1 MNSQIKTD
9 LARSLADENTRQA
22 YLHPKKQ
29 SIFQI
34 YKYAYKPIKSD
45 KKLKVSSFFYSL
57 VTGLSPILS
66 AFILSY
72 LVWFLSGP
80 NPDITTGLK
89 YIGLYCLAYLIL
101 TVSEKQ
107 IYYRTYN
114 DFSKIRINFL
124 HDFLKKMMTMDYG
137 LYENSDFLDHISRGL
152 NVFSGNSFGLEGS
165 YHKVFDLG
173 GQTLALILLGLILS
187 FLSPWIFLGGL
198 VMIFVFIKLKDL
210 AAAYQHKRADQLN
223 TYDRKLSSFSQAT
236 ADFKKGKDLRLYFFK
251 DLISQKLEEFSQ
263 DYGLAYKE
271 FKKVDR
277 LLSPVL
283 ALIVVAI
290 EGLAYYLLYGK
301 ISAGD
306 LSIFNLSLFISG
318 LSLFIV
324 YVNKIADG
332 ISFINRELLYFQDAI
347 DFFSVDLN
355 SKRGEEALDLSSGLE
370 IEFKNVTFSY
380 PNTEKVVLD
389 NLSFKVEKGQRLAL
403 VGVNGAGK
411 STIAKLLLGLYKP
424 TGGQILLNGIDIED
438 ISLSSLNQAM
448 TGVFQ
453 EVEPLAMTIGEN
465 LVATNEAIDADKAW
479 KVLDQVGLGDKV
491 RAYEKQLD
499 TPLTKI
505 IHDDGTLLS
514 GGENQKLAIARA
526 LYKDSAKLIIMDEP
540 TASLDALAEEKIY
553 KDLDQIIGAKSLIF
567 ISHRLAS
574 TRFCD
579 KILLLDG
586 GSIAE
591 CGTHKELLAK
601 NGLYKKMFDTQGKY
615 YLEGEE
621 GSTNEK

>member
-1 MNSQIKTD
+1 
-9 LARSLADENTRQA
+9 
-22 YLHPKKQ
+22 
-29 SIFQI
+29 
-34 YKYAYKPIKSD
+34 
-45 KKLKVSSFFYSL
+45 
-57 VTGLSPILS
+57 
-66 AFILSY
+66 
-72 LVWFLSGP
+72 
-80 NPDITTGLK
+80 
-89 YIGLYCLAYLIL
+89 
-101 TVSEKQ
+101 
-107 IYYRTYN
+107 
-114 DFSKIRINFL
+114 
-124 HDFLKKMMTMDYG
+124 
-137 LYENSDFLDHISRGL
+137 
-152 NVFSGNSFGLEGS
+152 
-165 YHKVFDLG
+165 
-173 GQTLALILLGLILS
+173 
-187 FLSPWIFLGGL
+187 
-198 VMIFVFIKLKDL
+198 MIFVFIKLKDL
-210 AAAYQHKRADQLN
+210 SAAYQHKRADQLN
-223 TYDRKLSSFSQAT
+223 TYDRKLSSFAQTT

-251 DLISQKLEEFSQ
+251 DLISKKLEEFSK
-263 DYGLAYKE
+263 DYGNAYKD
-271 FKKVDR
+271 FKKVD
-277 LLSPVL
+277 LYISPLL
-283 ALIVVAI
+283 ALIVVAV
-290 EGLAYYLLYGK
+290 EGLAYYLIYGK

-318 LSLFIV
+318 LSLFIG

-355 SKRGEEALDLSSGLE
+355 SKRGDEALDLSSGLE

-380 PNTEKVVLD
+380 PNTEKKVLD

-411 STIAKLLLGLYKP
+411 STLAKLLLGLYKP
-424 TGGQILLNGIDIED
+424 TGGQILLNGLDIED
-438 ISLSSLNQAM
+438 ISLASLNQAM

-465 LVATNEAIDADKAW
+465 LVAKNEAIDEDKAW

-491 RAYEKQLD
+491 RAYEKGLD

-526 LYKDSAKLIIMDEP
+526 LYKDSAQLIIMDEP

-553 KDLDQIIGAKSLIF
+553 RDLDQLIGDKSLIF

-586 GSIAE
+586 GSIRE
-591 CGTHKELLAK
+591 WGTHKELLAK
-601 NGLYKKMFDTQGKY
+601 NDLYKKMFDTQGKY
-615 YLEGEE
+615 YLDGEE
-621 GSTNEK
+621 GRPDER